1 MEYHLSSE
9 QILIKEAARNFA
21 KQVLLP
27 TVLERD
33 EHQKFPK
40 EEIKDPSRAWVY
52 EHDGSA

>member
-40 EEIKDPSRAWVY
+40 EEIKP
-52 EHDGSA
+52 